1 MIALKFYQMNI
12 DFWLNGK
19 IQKILKLSNG
29 YSWIVLYLQLLSIA
43 VRKNGYIYWQVE
55 YVTIVEQLEEELYP
69 LGANFSAMDIDNALR
84 FFIELK
90 LVKIVEISDEQ
101 NTEVVTNDI
110 KGALLLTQFYN
121 LTSQTGIKLL
131 SDRPEAIRQR
141 QYREKK
147 KKQEEKPTAA
157 LRQEKYR
164 LNKHLQ
170 TIQLFKKENP
180 KIILGDDNISDIASQ
195 LHMRPT
201 TLTKL
206 WNANLLKERRIKNG

>member
-1 MIALKFYQMNI
+1 MNI

-43 VRKNGYIYWQVE
+43 VRQNGYIYWQVE
-55 YVTIVEQLEEELYP
+55 YVTIIEQLEEELYP
-69 LGANFSAMDIDNALR
+69 LGANFSAMDIDTALR

-90 LVKIVEISDEQ
+90 LVKIVEISDKQ
-101 NTEVVTNDI
+101 NTEIVTNDI
-110 KGALLLTQFYN
+110 KGALLLTQFFN

-131 SDRPEAIRQR
+131 SERPGAIRQR

-147 KKQEEKPTAA
+147 KKQEEKTTAA
-157 LRQEKYR
+157 RRQEKYR
-164 LNKHLQ
+164 LNKRLQ
-170 TIQLFKKENP
+170 IIQLFKKENP

-206 WNANLLKERRIKNG
+206 WNTNLLKERRIKNG

>member
-101 NTEVVTNDI
+101 NTEIVTNDI

-147 KKQEEKPTAA
+147 KKQEEKLTAA

-164 LNKHLQ
+164 LNKRLQ